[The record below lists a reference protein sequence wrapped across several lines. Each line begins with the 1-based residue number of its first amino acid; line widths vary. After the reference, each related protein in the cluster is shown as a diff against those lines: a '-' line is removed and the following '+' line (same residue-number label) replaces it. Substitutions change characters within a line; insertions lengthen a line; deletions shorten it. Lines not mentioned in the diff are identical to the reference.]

1 MPEEGDWNDAELSV
15 ALSATLPRW
24 HVMGHWRDIDFAA
37 LVRREDGTGH
47 DATRVAECQQV
58 SGGRDDQEIPGRQME

>member
-1 MPEEGDWNDAELSV
+1 LSV

-24 HVMGHWRDIDFAA
+24 HLIGHTRDSGFAA
-37 LVRREDGTGH
+37 LVRGEDGTGQ
-47 DATRVAECQQV
+47 DAARVAECQRV